1 MKIYLDRHSGTGGGL
16 HGVTHES
23 NAGDGRSDG
32 TDDPAVGGGG
42 LLSHEGHVVGEAVLV
57 LGSGKEGVA
66 RDEVGLVAKAGSVEV
81 LVARG
86 EAGRVG
92 NSVDAA
98 LAAVTLVDE
107 LALEGD
113 SNDRGEGVNNVYGAL
128 LHGERTAR
136 GVAVAASTAPAVAG
150 AVLDLVGHDELA
162 LLGTTGLVGLRHAEV
177 GGGLL
182 GFGELPE
189 AVDLGGTDDAVGA
202 TAGFEVLGVE
212 NGVVLGSGRRERS
225 HLEAVSAAGAL
236 VGAVRDD
243 HLGFLDVIVEEL
255 VALVDEERGLGGHV
269 AVHGEELVVAADG
282 DEDVVVAVGS
292 RGGDGLDGLA

>member
-113 SNDRGEGVNNVYGAL
+113 SNDRGEGVNDVYGAL

-162 LLGTTGLVGLRHAEV
+162 LLGSDGLSGRLLD
-177 GGGLL
+177 GSLL
-182 GFGELPE
+182 GGGELPE